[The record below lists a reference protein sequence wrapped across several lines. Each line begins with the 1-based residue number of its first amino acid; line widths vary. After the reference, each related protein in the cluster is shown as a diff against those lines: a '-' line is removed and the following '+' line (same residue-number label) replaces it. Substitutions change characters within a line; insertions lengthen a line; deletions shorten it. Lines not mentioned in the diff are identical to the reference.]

1 MANVYKNIQAVISSA
16 GSDVDMYTV
25 PDETTS
31 IVKSIQL
38 YNTHSGDLVV
48 DVTVYDASSA
58 TDFEYDTVTVTTGE
72 SETLLTSSNV
82 LILEAGDILK
92 MQTPTTNVVKM
103 TAAVLQTSRSQE
115 IMPFIET
122 KAKSEYKIIDGKK
135 THVITPECEVTLT
148 NIKTGKEY
156 MSDVEADHDVNN
168 PNSNTKREH
177 IRRDVHIKVAQVGL
191 GADTGD
197 L

>member
-48 DVTVYDASSA
+48 DITVYDASST
-58 TDFEYDTVTVTTGE
+58 TDFEYDTVTVTAGE

-92 MQTPTTNVVKM
+92 MQTPTTNVIKM
-103 TAAVLQTSRSQE
+103 TAAVLHTSR
-115 IMPFIET
+115 T
-122 KAKSEYKIIDGKK
+122 
-135 THVITPECEVTLT
+135 
-148 NIKTGKEY
+148 
-156 MSDVEADHDVNN
+156 
-168 PNSNTKREH
+168 
-177 IRRDVHIKVAQVGL
+177 
-191 GADTGD
+191 
-197 L
+197 